1 MRRCPFTK
9 RGYVM
14 GENNNQKHRPRVV
27 VVGAGFGGVALARRL
42 AKLPVDVTIVD
53 RNNFHLFQPLL
64 YQLSTSEL
72 AEHEI
77 AYPIRAFL
85 KNARNARFLMAHAEG
100 FRPEENILVTDRGEI
115 PYDYLV
121 LAAGATT
128 NFFGMEN
135 VERNAFGM
143 KTLQEAI
150 AIRNHVLR
158 AFELASREPEEAERR
173 RLLTFVCVGGG
184 PTGVECAGA
193 LAELIDG
200 VMRKE
205 YPELNF
211 AETKV
216 VLVEAMDR
224 LLTMVP
230 EGLQRKAERV
240 LREKCRVEVR
250 LNAQVE
256 DYDGRDLSFKD
267 GTALATSTVI
277 WAAGVR
283 AVRLLKELGAETD
296 RAGRV
301 LVEPTLQ
308 VKGHPHIFA
317 LGDCA
322 HFEQDGRPLA
332 TIAPVAT
339 RQAVTCAE
347 NIEALLTGRSDLKT
361 FRYKDVGSMATICRG
376 HAVIA
381 MGSFQTEGFIAW
393 LGWMVVHIMRLAG
406 PVTNIT
412 VLYKWFWNFLF
423 GLRLG
428 RVINDTKWKN

>member
-1 MRRCPFTK
+1 
-9 RGYVM
+9 M
-14 GENNNQKHRPRVV
+14 GNNSEQKKRPRIV

-42 AKLPVDVTIVD
+42 AKLPVDVTIID

-85 KNARNARFLMAHAEG
+85 KKARNVHFLMAHAEG
-100 FRPEENILVTDRGEI
+100 FRPEEKLLLTDCGEV

-150 AIRNHVLR
+150 AIRNQVLR
-158 AFELASREPEEAERR
+158 SFERASREPDEGERR

-200 VMRKE
+200 VMRQE

-211 AETKV
+211 AEAKV
-216 VLVEAMDR
+216 VLVEAIDR

-230 EGLQRKAERV
+230 EGLQKKTEQV
-240 LREKCRVEVR
+240 LREKCGVDVR
-250 LNAQVE
+250 LNAQVK

-267 GTALATSTVI
+267 GSVLPTATVI

-283 AVRLLKELGAETD
+283 AVSFLKELGAETD

-301 LVEPTLQ
+301 MVEPTLQ
-308 VKGHPHIFA
+308 VKGYPDVFA

-339 RQAVTCAE
+339 QQAVTCAE
-347 NIEALLTGRSDLKT
+347 NIEKLLAGRGDLKT

-376 HAVIA
+376 HAVIS
-381 MGSFQTEGFIAW
+381 MGSFQSEGFIAW
-393 LGWMVVHIMRLAG
+393 AGWMVVHIMRLAG
-406 PVTNIT
+406 PITNIT

-428 RVINDTKWKN
+428 RVISDTKLKN